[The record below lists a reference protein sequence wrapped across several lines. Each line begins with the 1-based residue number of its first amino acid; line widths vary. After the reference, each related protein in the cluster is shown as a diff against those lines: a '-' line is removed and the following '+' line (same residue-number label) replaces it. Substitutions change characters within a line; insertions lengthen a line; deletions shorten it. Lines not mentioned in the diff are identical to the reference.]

1 MSQPAADPHLTVP
14 FVSEGMHFAMH
25 ELGKEWQDC
34 VFLTDPY
41 WRENASDPGWYAKV
55 EVDGESHEY
64 SLSALGFTPGYEES

>member
-1 MSQPAADPHLTVP
+1 
-14 FVSEGMHFAMH
+14 MH